1 MKIVK
6 HIIFLIIVTFFCV
19 FNFIRLFINDDYG
32 KTIRIYFRDIPL
44 YLKIFIILF
53 FILIFWWSFPYKKYF
68 KLK

>member
-6 HIIFLIIVTFFCV
+6 HIIFWSIVTFFSV
-19 FNFIRLFINDDYG
+19 SNFIRLFINDNYE

-44 YLKIFIILF
+44 YLKIFIILVF
-53 FILIFWWSFPYKKYF
+53 IFILWWSFPYKKYF

>member
-6 HIIFLIIVTFFCV
+6 HIIFWIIVTFFCV
-19 FNFIRLFINDDYG
+19 SNFIRLFINDDYG

>member
-19 FNFIRLFINDDYG
+19 SNFIRLFINDDYG